1 MTDPGFDKFAAG
13 YTEILD
19 PCLKMSG
26 ESSDYF
32 CQYKLR
38 CLLDWVL
45 SPDARL
51 EILDFGCGVGKLAAL
66 VAEALPGSIVHG
78 YDVSDRSVEAARRE
92 FSTMENLFFHVSL
105 PPEIQYDLVCAANVF
120 HHVKPEERPQVLLDL
135 KQSLQPDGRIVIF
148 EHNPWNPL
156 TLHLFYT
163 CPFDRDAKLVFRYEL
178 VKMAARI
185 GLKVVL
191 KRYIVFF
198 PHFLRGLRKFESRL
212 GSLPLGA
219 QYMLV
224 LSL

>member
-1 MTDPGFDKFAAG
+1 MTDLGFDKFAAG
-13 YTEILD
+13 YTETLD
-19 PCLKMSG
+19 PCLKFSG

-32 CQYKLR
+32 VQYKLR
-38 CLLDWVL
+38 CLLDCVL
-45 SPDARL
+45 DQGAHL
-51 EILDFGCGVGKLAAL
+51 EILDFGCGVGKLASL
-66 VAEALPGSIVHG
+66 VAGAVPGSVVHG

-92 FSTMENLFFHVSL
+92 FSAVENLFFHASL
-105 PPEIQYDLVCAANVF
+105 PPATQYDLIYAANVF

-135 KQSLQPDGRIVIF
+135 KQSLKSGGRIVIF

-163 CPFDRDAKLVFRYEL
+163 CPFDKDAKLVFRFEL

-191 KRYIVFF
+191 RRYIVFF
-198 PHFLRGLRKFESRL
+198 PHFLRGLRRFESKL
-212 GSLPLGA
+212 GSVPLGA